1 MVDTNQKEVHT
12 YFIDEVLNPTLEWTK
27 KPLKIAGS
35 KYSFSGG
42 FKIVATSE
50 VGGRY
55 FLCGGQRETLYK
67 DKHTT
72 P

>member
-35 KYSFSGG
+35 MYSFSGG

-55 FLCGGQRETLYK
+55 FLCGGQRETLNK
-67 DKHTT
+67 EKNAT